1 MSPVDIAFL
10 IVCLLL
16 VGAGV
21 GIYFL
26 IPVLN
31 KKQNSE
37 QRENLRKREEIFK
50 RSMEQAQLN
59 KNKKKNTN
67 SAEIAVEKVDD
78 QVKIDLPV
86 ESSDK

>member
-31 KKQNSE
+31 KKQYAE

-50 RSMEQAQLN
+50 RSMAQAQLN
-59 KNKKKNTN
+59 KNKKKNKN

>member
-1 MSPVDIAFL
+1 MA
-10 IVCLLL
+10 
-16 VGAGV
+16 
-21 GIYFL
+21 
-26 IPVLN
+26 
-31 KKQNSE
+31 
-37 QRENLRKREEIFK
+37 
-50 RSMEQAQLN
+50 QAQLN